1 METHWKYLL
10 HRLFFVAMLRE
21 EASEGEITG
30 YHEQLFQKISRFHL
44 GEPASGV
51 LLIYSQSILHIL
63 EASSGTLYHILK
75 NLALF
80 EKQGTTAHR
89 WFMVLKQLKTK
100 PKKLALLQDIKILV
114 ISHNIPTRLFT
125 QWYATK
131 VEVPVTLEDV
141 TQSQTTEE
149 VITECLTLILKL
161 GVYLAT
167 LKVGSKGL
175 GECLHTAVPE
185 LLIPAE
191 TIRYLCRTQECL
203 SPTEFLK
210 VFDNPLQPN
219 MDSGTPPSPQREAP
233 SLLGPLALPS
243 PGSGHQT
250 IGGWQRNFSLLGQAL
265 KHRCRWTVTDL
276 SKSPVVLRGLE
287 SCRNSMAYSDSYVY
301 MKPYA
306 TPDKLPMF
314 LKA

>member
-80 EKQGTTAHR
+80 EKQGTT
-89 WFMVLKQLKTK
+89 
-100 PKKLALLQDIKILV
+100 ALLQDIKILV

-219 MDSGTPPSPQREAP
+219 MDSDSKDMAHFAILLFVKKLRNENAKMLAVFNYCTTNPPNCPP
-233 SLLGPLALPS
+233 
-243 PGSGHQT
+243 
-250 IGGWQRNFSLLGQAL
+250 
-265 KHRCRWTVTDL
+265 RCQQ
-276 SKSPVVLRGLE
+276 
-287 SCRNSMAYSDSYVY
+287 NSMAYSDSYVY